1 MFSRKS
7 GYAFAIIVIS
17 FLFLFLFHKPVL
29 RMIGHWIVINEE
41 PHHSEAVVVLCSGVE
56 YYPRL
61 IEAAQLFNRGIVKKI
76 IINGNRKTDEIRE
89 LEAKGYQPCCA
100 WYEDSLRV
108 LDVFNVPRSAIIPIS
123 MEDAYDTISEAKGV
137 GEVVISRGIGQIILT
152 TSKYHTRRALY
163 IWKKLYKNKLKISM
177 VAANKDPY
185 DPDNW
190 WKDGRQI
197 RWLMAEYGAWI
208 YLAWKNIME

>member
-1 MFSRKS
+1 M
-7 GYAFAIIVIS
+7 
-17 FLFLFLFHKPVL
+17 
-29 RMIGHWIVINEE
+29 GHWTVINEE
-41 PHHSEAVVVLCSGVE
+41 PHHSKAVVVLCSGVE
-56 YYPRL
+56 YFPRL

-89 LEAKGYQPCCA
+89 LEAGGYQPCCA

-108 LDVFNVPRSAIIPIS
+108 LDVFNIPRSAVIPIS